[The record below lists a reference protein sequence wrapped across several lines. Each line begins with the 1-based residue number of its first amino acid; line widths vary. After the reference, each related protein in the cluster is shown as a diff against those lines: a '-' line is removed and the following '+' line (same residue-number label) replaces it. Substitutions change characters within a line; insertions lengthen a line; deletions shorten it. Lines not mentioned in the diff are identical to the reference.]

1 MNRVDYLHARIGQLR
16 HRQLPHSWA
25 AYLARLEQG
34 EQPRGQIPMRRI
46 EPRRLFEMVRA
57 DLRRGAR
64 CIQWR
69 SSMPMEPVLGRV
81 LATTLRILA
90 TDRSDSMRTITD
102 GVTVLTAA
110 NVDAVAPVFGFYAN
124 LLKTKAPQKGRGFE
138 YWLLRYPEEL
148 VSAREQLL
156 PYADRQGIAGFSSYD
171 G

>member
-34 EQPRGQIPMRRI
+34 EQPHGQVPMRRI

-57 DLRRGAR
+57 DLRGAR

-69 SSMPMEPVLGRV
+69 SPMPMEPVLGQV
-81 LATTLRILA
+81 LATILRILA
-90 TDRSDSMRTITD
+90 TDRTGSMRTITD
-102 GVTVLTAA
+102 GVSVLTAA
-110 NVDAVAPVFGFYAN
+110 NVDAVAPVFGFYAS

-138 YWLLRYPEEL
+138 YWLLRHPEEL
-148 VSAREQLL
+148 VGAKEQLL
-156 PYADRQGIAGFSSYD
+156 GYVDRQGVAGFSSYD